1 MVPMMK
7 HFPRKQIVRQ
17 LAAFTII
24 EILVVIAILAV
35 ISSLA
40 FASGSRS
47 LERSKINAVA
57 VELAGW
63 LTAIHANND
72 SDNSEASAGCYVD
85 YVAVTDNSATTV
97 STTAIDHTFSAG
109 DVVFK
114 IRDDMQ
120 CFAASSSFRMPSNVG
135 SGYQMR
141 LYSPIISSVR
151 GTMALAGNDVAAS
164 NDSDIKIYNANSG
177 LLRCIRV
184 YYLIATVEIGSKSNA
199 GSLDDQCSSFDTF

>member
-7 HFPRKQIVRQ
+7 NFLRKQIIRQ
-17 LAAFTII
+17 NAAFTII

-47 LERSKINAVA
+47 LERSKIDAVA
-57 VELAGW
+57 IELAGW
-63 LTAIHANND
+63 LTAVHANND
-72 SDNSEASAGCYVD
+72 NDNAEASAGCYVD
-85 YVAVTDNSATTV
+85 YVAASDKSATAV

-109 DVVFK
+109 DVVFA
-114 IRDDMQ
+114 IRDPAN

-141 LYSPIISSVR
+141 IYSPIIFSVR
-151 GTMALAGNDVAAS
+151 GTMALAGNDAAAS
-164 NDSDIKIYNANSG
+164 NASDIKIYNANTG

-199 GSLDDQCSSFDTF
+199 GSLDDQCSSFDAF